1 MQSLIVQCKLQS
13 TNHSF
18 SVPERLSGSCRVG
31 CWSDDWIALWGDWH
45 LISQWPNNSP
55 EIRNYYHIPITSVI
69 SPDLIFSVL
78 VYQWYSYS
86 YIYIYHPPG
95 ARDRAPCTKGAPRT
109 ASCSHGP
116 VYGYNCFR
124 PQATMSLS
132 DYSELHGGRLGT
144 LAGKS

>member
-1 MQSLIVQCKLQS
+1 MG
-13 TNHSF
+13 
-18 SVPERLSGSCRVG
+18 RLTFN
-31 CWSDDWIALWGDWH
+31 ITMT
-45 LISQWPNNSP
+45 QENNSP

-78 VYQWYSYS
+78 VYQWYSNNI
-86 YIYIYHPPG
+86 YIYYHPPG
-95 ARDRAPCTKGAPRT
+95 ARDRAPCTTRGPRT

-132 DYSELHGGRLGT
+132 DYSELHGGRLGA
-144 LAGKS
+144 LAGKSMNLTFINGWVKARDTIYIM